1 MFLRSF
7 NRDLMHARGA
17 AIGAEFKGKGVHVGL
32 GPMMNIMRAPAG
44 GRAWAGY
51 VRLSVKLFRAE

>member
-1 MFLRSF
+1 
-7 NRDLMHARGA
+7 MHKRGA

-44 GRAWAGY
+44 GRAWEGY
-51 VRLSVKLFRAE
+51 VLYLFESVLQLFSTAINGN